1 MTQGTRPQLQNLNF
15 VAIWLCERPSKSSP
29 QQQTS
34 FHAPQCLP
42 PFPVVTVQTMASYR
56 ISWAVAL
63 VGLALLLCP
72 QDAVS
77 QTASPC
83 PANQGTDNNG
93 CGNTGA
99 GNVGDYNAG
108 SGNKGYC
115 NQGSGLIGT
124 GLSGGD
130 APGCRLTCPGG
141 SNLAGQPAPGTP
153 CAAGQTFQL
162 TSGSCSYGLA
172 QCCKCVGRTPT
183 VVTPAPAPS
192 IRKLA
197 PAPAPG
203 PGASAKAPGSAPS
216 AAGAPSTV
224 IPSRG

>member
-1 MTQGTRPQLQNLNF
+1 MGDLASKSLS
-15 VAIWLCERPSKSSP
+15 VGPSKSSP

-115 NQGSGLIGT
+115 NQ
-124 GLSGGD
+124 
-130 APGCRLTCPGG
+130 
-141 SNLAGQPAPGTP
+141 
-153 CAAGQTFQL
+153 
-162 TSGSCSYGLA
+162 
-172 QCCKCVGRTPT
+172 
-183 VVTPAPAPS
+183 APS